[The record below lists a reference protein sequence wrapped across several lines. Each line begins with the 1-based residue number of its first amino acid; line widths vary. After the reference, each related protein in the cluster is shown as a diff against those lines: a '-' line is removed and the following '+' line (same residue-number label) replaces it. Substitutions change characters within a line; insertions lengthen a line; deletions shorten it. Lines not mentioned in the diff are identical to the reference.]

1 VTENLLARPDDAI
14 DLSLVRRVLVVMLR
28 HHGDVLLTTPVYA
41 SLRRAIP
48 GVEIDVVVYHE
59 TRALLENN
67 PDVRQIFSVEKEKS
81 GKSSVTKTKDEW
93 RFMTALK
100 ARRYDLLIHLSDH
113 KRGAWL
119 SRWLSPPVSVA
130 PRLRRANW
138 FWLGSFTHFYIN
150 ATSVSSGNSLLRR
163 HVVEQHLDAVRRLG
177 IGVNLPPPLSLVPG
191 AKAEADATEFLTDNK
206 LQKPYVLI
214 QPTSRW
220 MFKCWPVAQNAA
232 LVLALLKKGF
242 GVVLS
247 CGPGQREQDMIRDIV
262 ADVVQRLGS
271 HPSDLVL
278 ANAPNTLNR
287 LAALIGRARV
297 FIGIDSAPMH
307 IAAAMGTPTVALFG
321 PSGED
326 NWGPWKGQGSLVSRV
341 VTMPSF
347 TCRPCGQDGC
357 GGSKVSQCL
366 VQLPISAVLRA
377 FEEVLEDSDPS
388 HAL

>member
-1 VTENLLARPDDAI
+1 MTAPLLARPDDAI
-14 DLSLVRRVLVVMLR
+14 DISLVRRVLVVMLR

-67 PDVRQIFSVEKEKS
+67 PDVREIFSVEKEKS
-81 GKSSVTKTKDEW
+81 GKSFLDRTRNEW

-119 SRWLSPPVSVA
+119 SRWLNPKVSIA
-130 PRLRRANW
+130 PRLRHADW

-150 ATSVSSGNSLLRR
+150 ASSVSSGNSLLRR
-163 HVVEQHLDAVRRLG
+163 HVVEQHLDAIRRLG
-177 IGVNLPPPLSLVPG
+177 IGVDRPPPLALVPG
-191 AKAEADATEFLTDNK
+191 AKAEADAAKFLAANK
-206 LQKPYVLI
+206 LDKPYILI

-232 LVLALLKKGF
+232 LVVALLKKGF

-247 CGPGQREQDMIRDIV
+247 CGPGEREQAMIKHIV
-262 ADVVQRLGS
+262 TSVVASIGT

-278 ANAPNTLNR
+278 ANVPDTLNR
-287 LAALIGRARV
+287 LAALIGRARA

-307 IAAAMGTPTVALFG
+307 MAAAMGTPTVALFG

-326 NWGPWKGQGSLVSRV
+326 NWGPWQGDGSLVSRV
-341 VTMPSF
+341 VTLSSF

-366 VQLPISAVLRA
+366 VQLPLSRVLQA
-377 FEEVLEDSDPS
+377 FDEVLEDSDPL

>member
-1 VTENLLARPDDAI
+1 VTEELLARPDDAI
-14 DLSLVRRVLVVMLR
+14 DVSLVRRVLVVMLR

-41 SLRRAIP
+41 TLRRAIP
-48 GVEIDVVVYHE
+48 DVEIDVVVYHE

-67 PDVRQIFSVEKEKS
+67 PDVREIFSIEKGTS
-81 GKSSVTKTKDEW
+81 GNSSFNKMKDEW
-93 RFMTALK
+93 RFMTALR

-119 SRWLSPPVSVA
+119 ARWLKPRYSIA

-163 HVVEQHLDAVRRLG
+163 HVVEQNMDAVRRLG
-177 IGVNLPPPLSLVPG
+177 IGVNRPPPLSLVPG
-191 AKAEADATEFLTDNK
+191 PKAEKDAAQFLADNK
-206 LQKPYVLI
+206 LEKAYVLI

-220 MFKCWPVAQNAA
+220 MFKCWPVAQNTA

-247 CGPGQREQDMIRDIV
+247 CGPGQREQDMIEDIV
-262 ADVVQRLGS
+262 AGVVKVLGS
-271 HPSDLVL
+271 HPVDLVL
-278 ANAPNTLNR
+278 ANVPDTLNR
-287 LAALIGRARV
+287 LAALIDRARV

-307 IAAAMGTPTVALFG
+307 IAAAMGTPSVALFG

-326 NWGPWKGQGSLVSRV
+326 NWGPWKGAGSLVSRV
-341 VTMPSF
+341 VTLSNF

-366 VQLPISAVLRA
+366 VQLPVSAVLRA